1 MGSAG
6 CDGSVTASAANFP
19 QATNPELLKCT
30 HSSTQH
36 DHAEEEEE
44 EEEEDEEDHA
54 EAEEEA
60 EWDEN
65 GNSTSRD
72 MGVLCM

>member
-36 DHAEEEEE
+36 DHAEEEEQE
-44 EEEEDEEDHA
+44 EEEEDHA

-60 EWDEN
+60 EWDKN
-65 GNSTSRD
+65 GNST
-72 MGVLCM
+72 